1 MEWQIENTMIGRM
14 EWPFLATV
22 FSLLWLSFISLC
34 TQYSSKH
41 AISDIM
47 PFHWVMQFTYSLLG
61 KPSLTWRLWTA
72 KFISIS
78 EGAALHTLIFNTVYS
93 VAYCILTCSLSSSI
107 ARSLVLAGHL
117 LYPSRLHKALC
128 SRSRDMS
135 GTNMVLW
142 PDTCPARPSL
152 GYATVSFT
160 LTRYRHTVSTLL
172 HSFCHMYKS

>member
-1 MEWQIENTMIGRM
+1 M

-22 FSLLWLSFISLC
+22 LSLLWLSFFFSLC
-34 TQYSSKH
+34 TQCYQWYQWYH
-41 AISDIM
+41 A
-47 PFHWVMQFTYSLLG
+47 FHWVMQFTYSLLG
-61 KPSLTWRLWTA
+61 KPSLTWGLWTA

-78 EGAALHTLIFNTVYS
+78 EGAALHTLIFDMVYS

-135 GTNMVLW
+135 GTNMMLW
-142 PDTCPARPSL
+142 PGTCPARPGL

-160 LTRYRHTVSTLL
+160 LIWYRHTVSTLL